1 MDCLQYLCAI
11 ILKRRPHNQ
20 RKNMKRSVIS
30 SLVLTAV
37 AALIFCGCSKDESYA
52 EKKEKERD
60 AIKSFV
66 SRDVSIMFEGDTV
79 LHVGTINVIDEK
91 QFIEQDSTTDVARNE
106 YVLFNNTGVYMQIV
120 RKGVGGKLESG
131 ESKRVIARYLEYN
144 IMGDSIQTR
153 NNILYYSTTPDIIDI
168 TNNYGTF
175 TASFNTD
182 NGGGAM
188 YRSYN
193 STTVPPGWLVPFSY
207 IHIGRQVNEDD
218 KIAKVRLILPHSQGQ
233 KSASEYVYP
242 CFYEITFQ
250 QMRD

>member
-1 MDCLQYLCAI
+1 
-11 ILKRRPHNQ
+11 
-20 RKNMKRSVIS
+20 MKRTVIS

-37 AALIFCGCSKDESYA
+37 AALFLCACSRDESYA

-60 AIKSFV
+60 AIKSFLQ
-66 SRDVSIMFEGDTV
+66 RDVSIMFEGDTV
-79 LHVGTINVIDEK
+79 LHVGTINVIDED
-91 QFIEQDSTTDVARNE
+91 QFLEQDSTTNVERNE
-106 YVLFNNTGVYMQIV
+106 YVLFGNTGVYMQIV

-131 ESKRVIARYLEYN
+131 DSKRVIARYLEYN

-153 NNILYYSTTPDIIDI
+153 NNILYYSTTPDVIDI
-168 TNNYGTF
+168 TNNYGSF
-175 TASFNTD
+175 TASFNID

-193 STTVPPGWLVPFSY
+193 STSVPPGWLVPFSY
-207 IHIGRQVNEDD
+207 IHIGRQVNENDE
-218 KIAKVRLILPHSQGQ
+218 IAKVRLILPHSQGQ